1 MKKTVQKI
9 IVLGVALAV
18 VAALIFLTVGHCI
31 QCNNTYNHGTHE
43 NCGGRWVV
51 TIAHTKGQ
59 GTFYTCDKCHAQF
72 NSWFGAIYH

>member
-9 IVLGVALAV
+9 AFLVITLVIVATF
-18 VAALIFLTVGHCI
+18 IFLTTSHYI
-31 QCNNTYNHGTHE
+31 QCNNKYNHGIHE

-51 TIAHTKGQ
+51 TTKTEMQ

-72 NSWFGAIYH
+72 NSWFGAIFY